1 MSDDA
6 VFSIDGDGA
15 SIAIAESALAI
26 SSKEASF
33 SSSSP
38 GEPCDSRIFGTGG
51 ISGSPCGGDG
61 TVSGWDKEALCFF
74 RSCIAFIK
82 RSFSGV
88 IVGDFGAVLL
98 LGDIGGFIDVPELVV
113 GRPPL
118 VCGLTRIVVCRVDES
133 DPESGGGESVIV
145 GGGLDSCAWAVPFDF
160 FEGLDTNLSP
170 GGKVETGR

>member
-1 MSDDA
+1 MEFVLVMSDDA
-6 VFSIDGDGA
+6 AFSVDGA

-33 SSSSP
+33 SSNSP
-38 GEPCDSRIFGTGG
+38 GEPCDSRILGTGG
-51 ISGSPCGGDG
+51 FSSSPCGGNG
-61 TVSGWDKEALCFF
+61 TVSGWDKEAICFF

-88 IVGDFGAVLL
+88 IVGDFGAIL

-118 VCGLTRIVVCRVDES
+118 VCGLTRIVVCKGDES
-133 DPESGGGESVIV
+133 DPGRGGGESVIV
-145 GGGLDSCAWAVPFDF
+145 GGCALALSFDF
-160 FEGLDTNLSP
+160 FEGLDTNFSP